1 MPIPYR
7 RTFLKQDLARKLY
20 PDSISVKS
28 AMEQLRREINLC
40 PTLKEQLE
48 QAGNTRK
55 HYYNKKTL
63 LQSKTK
69 IPILQNQCKQA

>member
-1 MPIPYR
+1 MPITYR

-20 PDSISVKS
+20 PDSISS
-28 AMEQLRREINLC
+28 ASALQQLRREINLY

-55 HYYNKKTL
+55 HYYN
-63 LQSKTK
+63 
-69 IPILQNQCKQA
+69 IKQVQLIMAHLGIDLDELDL

>member
-1 MPIPYR
+1 MPTKYR

-40 PTLKEQLE
+40 PTLKEQIKASGHLK
-48 QAGNTRK
+48 R
-55 HYYNKKTL
+55 HYYNHKQVL
-63 LQSKTK
+63 L
-69 IPILQNQCKQA
+69 ILNHLGLEPSDIL

>member
-20 PDSISVKS
+20 PDSISS
-28 AMEQLRREINLC
+28 ASALQQLRREINLY

-55 HYYNKKTL
+55 HYYNKKIL
-63 LQSKTK
+63 LQSQTK
-69 IPILQNQCKQA
+69 SLSCTQCKQA